1 MILVKLT
8 TYHLKTFS
16 HGDSSG
22 KCSKALINNNGDEP
36 KLEWSKES
44 CDDATGNGVLC
55 NRRHFWEEI
64 QGKTKI
70 RIDRT
75 QIKKRISIGCYV
87 SPSYEFEG
95 TTVVDITPNEPDKV
109 KFCRESCKLHLARYF
124 ITQDTTDKCHCI
136 ITDNVPKGGFV
147 NEEQCSQTTCT
158 SDQDPNTDDCY
169 PDDGYIRGR
178 LYKTYSL
185 TCMAREV
192 DYTTNFF
199 FPWDHHGNWHV
210 GSTAVM
216 RCLPGYVL
224 PPGYENGAV
233 KYVSKT
239 AKVNTDGTCGPSNPY
254 NPSALIPSPGE
265 CNPADDRKHCCSPYG
280 WCGRGAAYCDCDGCI
295 DYRDGAETV
304 TLLRIKIHI
313 MFPSA

>member
-1 MILVKLT
+1 MKLT
-8 TYHLKTFS
+8 TYYLKTFS

-136 ITDNVPKGGFV
+136 ITDNVPKGGLV
-147 NEEQCSQTTCT
+147 DEKQCSSQTTCT
-158 SDQDPNTDDCY
+158 TDQDPNTDDCY

-185 TCMAREV
+185 TCQAREV

-224 PPGYENGAV
+224 DPKYKNGASAYIDNSANVRLDGKCGPNFPLLNGNPSECNTAGPGY
-233 KYVSKT
+233 
-239 AKVNTDGTCGPSNPY
+239 
-254 NPSALIPSPGE
+254 
-265 CNPADDRKHCCSPYG
+265 CCSSYG
-280 WCGRGAAYCDCDGCI
+280 NCGAGAPWCDCDGCI
-295 DYRDGAETV
+295 NYRETKKV
-304 TLLRIKIHI
+304 SNTFIT
-313 MFPSA
+313 A

>member
-1 MILVKLT
+1 MVRNQNLNGPKSHVMMQLAMEFFAVGDTFGKKSKVKQKSWLMQ
-8 TYHLKTFS
+8 LKL
-16 HGDSSG
+16 
-22 KCSKALINNNGDEP
+22 K
-36 KLEWSKES
+36 
-44 CDDATGNGVLC
+44 
-55 NRRHFWEEI
+55 
-64 QGKTKI
+64 KI
-70 RIDRT
+70 F
-75 QIKKRISIGCYV
+75 IGCYI

-313 MFPSA
+313 MFPDNNYHDISDSPTNI

>member
-1 MILVKLT
+1 MKLT

-136 ITDNVPKGGFV
+136 ITDNVPKGGLV
-147 NEEQCSQTTCT
+147 DEEQCSRQTTCT
-158 SDQDPNTDDCY
+158 TDQDPTTDDCY

-185 TCMAREV
+185 TCLAREV

-210 GSTAVM
+210 GSSAVM

-239 AKVNTDGTCGPSNPY
+239 AKVNLDGTCGPSNPY
-254 NPSALIPSPGE
+254 NPTALIPSPGE
-265 CNPADDRKHCCSPYG
+265 CNPADDGRHCCSPHG
-280 WCGRGAAYCDCDGCI
+280 WCGSGASYCDCDGCI

-304 TLLRIKIHI
+304 TYPRTKIHI
-313 MFPSA
+313 MFPKN